1 MLLLAIS
8 SMTAFAQTSRGT
20 VAGVVTD
27 PSGAV
32 VSGATVDLLNKATN
46 SKRTSTTND
55 SGFYRFDAVDLG
67 EYDLSITATGFKT
80 TTNKDVRVVANQ
92 VTTIDVPLQIGTES
106 VVVEVTASAGEL
118 LQKSDPVRGG
128 NFTPRQVAS
137 LPSAGLNPYDLGRLL
152 PGVAT
157 ATGSGASFGNAS
169 QFSVNGQ
176 RPRGNNYL
184 IDGTENNDI
193 SITGPANQ
201 INNEDAVAEVSVQTG
216 LFSAEFGRAGGGVFN
231 IITKGGTNAYHGTVK
246 WLILSQVFNSLTNTE
261 KALNNLTRDGANG
274 TAKFPVFTENI
285 AGGSIGGP
293 LPLPRFGEGGPSIL
307 GGKDK
312 NFFFFGLQYDRFR
325 STDLRNPR
333 VPTEAGVQ
341 ALRALFPTGTN
352 PRVDLYLATIGN
364 VRGVP
369 TQNPASIALGPG
381 PNGAG
386 VIVNRGSIET
396 ALANVSLPS
405 FSNDRQWVVRTDHN
419 ISERHKLSIRYTDDD
434 NISNLQSF
442 AVTPDFTIDFTGK
455 SRNLLFTH
463 TWIVNSSITNELR
476 VSPYGLIDFQFPY
489 ASTASDAARTLP
501 NISFA
506 GSSSL
511 STLGLATNLP
521 QFRVAKN
528 YLFQDTMT
536 KLWNSH
542 TFRFGGEFLKQTARQ
557 RPPFNER
564 GSFAFQTGTAPNPL
578 GSGTVTYTGFANF
591 IDNFSGGSGSAN
603 INFGTPFYQ
612 PNLFRKSYFFQDT
625 LKTTQNLTLTLGL
638 RYEDFGQPANEA
650 FRFPAFAGFD
660 PAQFLVPNKVKA
672 DKNNFGPIVGFA
684 YSPSFK
690 SGFGGMLFGEGKSVI
705 RGGYQV
711 SYDTF
716 FNNLLSN
723 IAADSPN
730 NTSTTTT
737 ASSSGRGSA
746 NFLPGAIPS
755 TPRAPSALDS
765 QTSVFNPNI
774 RNPYTQR
781 WSLGIQRELPFNLIV
796 DASYV
801 GAVSHKLFVSEDLN
815 PIITPGPPAVRRFPN
830 LGPRRYRSSGANS
843 NYHSAQ
849 LRVDRRFARGFQINT
864 SYTWSK
870 NIDQISEVFAT
881 DSTGTSLASIP
892 SYQGGLK
899 LDRAVSDY
907 HRGQRLTIAYVWDL
921 PIFRERNDFAGKVL
935 GGWQINGITSFQ
947 SGAPFSI
954 LNGRDR
960 NGDGQTIDRPDIGN
974 PNAPHNTRGIIDTAC
989 STGFRN
995 PEISTTA
1002 GSGCVTRN
1010 DVYVV
1015 QVAAASGTTLNLPN
1029 GSTIGRNT
1037 EHSNPVKNFD
1047 MSLFKTFRIRENLKL
1062 EYRAEFFNVFNH
1074 PQITGVPGR
1083 DVTNTQGRDVT
1094 NNSPGRFL
1102 NFDYLS
1108 GGRRSGRMGLK
1119 IIF

>member
-1 MLLLAIS
+1 MKQNARLIFMVVVATALIS
-8 SMTAFAQTSRGT
+8 ASASTIHAQTSKGT
-20 VAGVVTD
+20 ITGIVTD
-27 PSGAV
+27 QNEQVIGGAEV
-32 VSGATVDLLNKATN
+32 ELKNPATN
-46 SKRTSTTND
+46 QSRTTTTND
-55 SGFYRFDAVDLG
+55 SGLYRFDAVDLG
-67 EYDLSITATGFKT
+67 TYDLIIRAKGFKAAESNGLAAQANRITNVDVTMEVGTQQETVNITASSGE
-80 TTNKDVRVVANQ
+80 V
-92 VTTIDVPLQIGTES
+92 LQTSE
-106 VVVEVTASAGEL
+106 
-118 LQKSDPVRGG
+118 PVRGG
-128 NFTPRQVAS
+128 NFSPVQVVS
-137 LPSAGLNPYDLGRLL
+137 LPSAGLNPYDLARLL

-157 ATGSGASFGNAS
+157 ATGSGATFGNAS

-193 SITGPANQ
+193 SVTGPANQ

-231 IITKGGTNAYHGTVK
+231 IITKPGTKDYHGTVK
-246 WLILSQVFNSLTNTE
+246 WLYLSQVFNSLTNTE
-261 KALNNLTRDGANG
+261 KALSLTTRDGANG
-274 TAKFPVFTENI
+274 TAKFPVFVENI
-285 AGGSIGGP
+285 FGGTIGGP

-307 GGKDK
+307 GKGK
-312 NFFFFGLQYDRFR
+312 NFFFFGLQWDRFR
-325 STDLRNPR
+325 QSDLRNPR

-341 ALRALFPTGTN
+341 TLRTLFPAGTN
-352 PRVDLYLATIGN
+352 PQVDLYLATIGS

-369 TQNPASIALGPG
+369 TQSPVNVALGTG

-386 VIVNRGSIET
+386 VTVNRGNLQT
-396 ALANVSLPS
+396 ALANVSVPS
-405 FSNDRQWVVRTDHN
+405 IFNDFQWVLRTDHN
-419 ISERHKLSIRYTDDD
+419 INDKHTVSMRYTDDD

-442 AVTPDFTIDFTGK
+442 AVTPDFTIDFTGV

-463 TWIVNSSITNELR
+463 TWIVTSSITNELR

-489 ASTASDAARTLP
+489 ASTASAAARTLP
-501 NISFA
+501 NISWA
-506 GSSSL
+506 GSGGL
-511 STLGLATNLP
+511 STIGLATNLP
-521 QFRVAKN
+521 QFRTAKN
-528 YLFQDTMT
+528 YLVQDTMT
-536 KLWNSH
+536 KVWGEH
-542 TFRFGGEFLKQTARQ
+542 TFRFGVEFLKQTAKQ

-564 GSFAFQTGTAPNPL
+564 GSFSFQ
-578 GSGTVTYTGFANF
+578 SGGGFTGFANF

-603 INFGTPFYQ
+603 INFGNAFYE
-612 PNLFRKSYFFQDT
+612 PNLFRKSFFFQDT
-625 LKTTQNLTLTLGL
+625 WKTKTNLTMTLGL
-638 RYEDFGQPANEA
+638 RYEDFGQPANYA
-650 FRFPAFAGFD
+650 FKFPAFAGFD

-672 DKNNFGPIVGFA
+672 DKNNLGPIFGFS
-684 YSPSFK
+684 YSPQWE
-690 SGFGGMLFGEGKSVI
+690 SGPVAWLLPKDRSVI

-737 ASSSGRGSA
+737 ASSAGRGSA
-746 NFLPGAIPS
+746 NFFPGAIPS
-755 TPRAPSALDS
+755 TPRAPTALDS

-781 WSLGIQRELPFNLIV
+781 WSLGFQRELPANFV
-796 DASYV
+796 MEASYV
-801 GAVSHKLFVSEDLN
+801 GTVGHKLFVSEDLN
-815 PIITPGPPAVRRFPN
+815 PIVIPGPPAVRRFPA

-843 NYHSAQ
+843 NYHAAQ
-849 LRVDRRFARGFQINT
+849 LRVDRRLANGLQINT

-892 SYQGGLK
+892 AFLGGLK

-907 HRGQRLTIAYVWDL
+907 HRGHRLTVAYVWDL
-921 PIFRERNDFAGKVL
+921 PIFRNRNDFLGKVL
-935 GGWQINGITSFQ
+935 GGWRINGIASFQ

-974 PNAPHNTRGIIDTAC
+974 PNAPHNTRAIIVAAGTCGSLLQNPDT
-989 STGFRN
+989 GQ
-995 PEISTTA
+995 
-1002 GSGCVTRN
+1002 CVTRN

-1015 QVAAASGTTLNLPN
+1015 QVAAAAGTTLNLPN
-1029 GSTIGRNT
+1029 ASTIGRNT
-1037 EHSNPVKNFD
+1037 ERSNIVENFD
-1047 MSLFKTFRIRENLKL
+1047 MSVFKTFRISENVKI

-1083 DVTNTQGRDVT
+1083 DVTNTT
-1094 NNSPGRFL
+1094 TGRFL
-1102 NFDYLS
+1102 NYDFLS
-1108 GGRRSGRMGLK
+1108 GGRRSGRMGVK
-1119 IIF
+1119 IMF